1 MSKIIVID
9 HQKCVGCGMC
19 TRDCPVQAIK
29 LIDSK
34 ANMLAENCMECGH
47 CVAICPQG
55 AVSMNGYD
63 MTQVKPYDKDNFSIS
78 SDQLLNAIKFRRTIR
93 QYRNKDVE
101 KEKLE
106 KIIEAGRYTPTGSNK
121 QNIRYVVISHPENN
135 IEKDGLKTFA
145 KIMKPAGVLEKVV
158 KLPIEVSKYKL
169 EEGFFFHKAPI
180 VIFVISTDA
189 VNASLASENM
199 ELMAESLGLG
209 VLFGGLFVR
218 AAKMS
223 KKIRNELGMTGKE
236 KLITAMAIG
245 YPAVKYQRTVV
256 RKEAKV
262 DWRIS

>member
-63 MTQVKPYDKDNFSIS
+63 MTQVKSYDKDNFSIS
-78 SDQLLNAIKFRRTIR
+78 SDNLLNAIKFRRTIR

-101 KEKLE
+101 KEKIE

-121 QNIRYVVISHPENN
+121 
-135 IEKDGLKTFA
+135 
-145 KIMKPAGVLEKVV
+145 
-158 KLPIEVSKYKL
+158 
-169 EEGFFFHKAPI
+169 
-180 VIFVISTDA
+180 
-189 VNASLASENM
+189 
-199 ELMAESLGLG
+199 
-209 VLFGGLFVR
+209 
-218 AAKMS
+218 
-223 KKIRNELGMTGKE
+223 
-236 KLITAMAIG
+236 
-245 YPAVKYQRTVV
+245 
-256 RKEAKV
+256 
-262 DWRIS
+262 